1 MECFDASPCTLL
13 FLRDTTIK
21 MQPTESGKQLS
32 FPHKPG
38 SPQRLLASVSAGLS
52 DGAQRLSQHLHTH
65 VLSQNPLQMPSGLQI
80 PSQPISQRT
89 LEASIRR
96 HQVLVEEEGVT
107 VAVQVPA
114 CACPLCLICASSFP
128 LVASLYKRRAQ
139 YELFCHLQAR
149 HNVHKT
155 VLMLGA
161 TVLGKLE
168 RLGHKI
174 KQHHTHA
181 REEGVILAICAQL
194 HLLN

>member
-1 MECFDASPCTLL
+1 
-13 FLRDTTIK
+13 
-21 MQPTESGKQLS
+21 MQPREGGKQLS

-65 VLSQNPLQMPSGLQI
+65 VLSQNPLQMASGLQI
-80 PSQPISQRT
+80 ASQPISQRT
-89 LEASIRR
+89 LEASSRR

-114 CACPLCLICASSFP
+114 CPSPLCLICASSFP
-128 LVASLYKRRAQ
+128 LVASLYKRKAQ
-139 YELFCHLQAR
+139 HELLCHLQAR

-155 VLMLGA
+155 VLKLGA
-161 TVLGKLE
+161 TVLGKLG

-174 KQHHTHA
+174 KQHHAHA
-181 REEGVILAICAQL
+181 REEGVTLAICIYPTRYIL
-194 HLLN
+194 HCSKSK